1 MLINVSIFR
10 VSVGL
15 PTERRCGGA
24 GGSAVGAGVEHDVV
38 EGEGCPEVNHHPWVS
53 RAVQGGLVAHVI
65 RGIGPHDAAGR
76 RVEMSR
82 RNT

>member
-1 MLINVSIFR
+1 
-10 VSVGL
+10 
-15 PTERRCGGA
+15 
-24 GGSAVGAGVEHDVV
+24 
-38 EGEGCPEVNHHPWVS
+38 
-53 RAVQGGLVAHVI
+53 LVAHVI